1 MRLGARSV
9 TFALL
14 AGCGS
19 AHRLVAPL
27 AYDQGNLATARSDD
41 AFGAPPAVDLAPVP
55 RCIEWQKYSLSNGIP
70 LFVAERHGLPSA
82 AIRIV
87 FTTDAMASGDFAD
100 GSAKRLDLFAAAYLR
115 DPDVDGD
122 ESAQCGRASCWIA
135 GRVRTDEAGDAL
147 EHLAAWLTHPQARER
162 SDVQRFVA
170 AADGLRRGEDS
181 PALVLRRN
189 ADVMAF
195 GPSTRPVTGPTMA
208 DVTQIRAQ
216 LLQPAAATLVVAG
229 DVSAAEVAAQAERA
243 FGGWRSEPEPSPLA
257 MSASRSSD
265 PSFVPRV
272 AYVPTSAYTSPVAA
286 IVVRGP
292 PSRSPDVWAFRVA
305 IQVLGGGLASELF
318 VHVREEM
325 AASYAPGA
333 EVRWF
338 PGASVATV
346 GGQLDRGKVIAG
358 TRVMLA
364 SVRAMRDHGPDLEAI
379 ERAKATL
386 KSEVQRAVS
395 TNWLLASSLEVT
407 DRDVRPIDPC
417 DAARRLDAVAPDDV
431 RAVMRMYFA
440 EKRLGVVVIAREG
453 QLDAW
458 PADLAMGAVQRRDWL
473 GQDLP

>member
-1 MRLGARSV
+1 MRSGARS
-9 TFALL
+9 ALFVVL

-41 AFGAPPAVDLAPVP
+41 ALGAPPTVALAPAP
-55 RCIEWQKYSLSNGIP
+55 RCIEWQKHTLSNGIP
-70 LFVAERHGLPSA
+70 LFVAERHALPSA

-87 FTTDAMASGDFAD
+87 FTTNAVASGDFAD
-100 GSAKRLDLFAAAYLR
+100 GGDKRLDLLAATYLR

-122 ESAQCGRASCWIA
+122 ESAQCVRASCWIA

-147 EHLAAWLTHPQARER
+147 EHLAAWITQPQARDR
-162 SDVQRFVA
+162 SDIQRFVA
-170 AADGLRRGEDS
+170 AADALRRGEDS

-189 ADVMAF
+189 ADIMAF
-195 GPSTRPVTGPTMA
+195 GPSTRPAAEPTMA
-208 DVTQIRAQ
+208 DVMQTRAQ

-229 DVSAAEVAAQAERA
+229 DVSAAEVEAQAERA
-243 FGGWRSEPEPSPLA
+243 FGGWRSDREPSPPA
-257 MSASRSSD
+257 VSASKPSA

-272 AYVPTSAYTSPVAA
+272 AYVPSNAYGPLAA

-292 PSRSPDVWAFRVA
+292 PSSSPDAWAFRVA
-305 IQVLGGGLASELF
+305 VQILGGGIASELF

-325 AASYAPGA
+325 AASYLPGA

-338 PGASVATV
+338 PSASVATF
-346 GGQLDRGKVIAG
+346 GGQLDRGKVIAA

-364 SVRAMRDHGPDLEAI
+364 SVRAVREHGPDLDAI
-379 ERAKATL
+379 ERAKARL
-386 KSEVQRAVS
+386 KSEVQGAVS

-407 DRDVRPIDPC
+407 GRDVHPVDPC
-417 DAARRLDAVAPDDV
+417 DAARRVDAVAPDDV

-440 EKRLGVVVIAREG
+440 ERRLGVVVIARED

-458 PADLAMGAVQRRDWL
+458 PADLDMGAVQRRDWL